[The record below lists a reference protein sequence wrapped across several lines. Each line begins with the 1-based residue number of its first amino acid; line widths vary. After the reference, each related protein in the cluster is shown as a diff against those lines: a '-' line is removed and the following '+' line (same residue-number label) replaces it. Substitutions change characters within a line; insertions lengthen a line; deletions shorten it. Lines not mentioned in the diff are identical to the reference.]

1 MTDETISMSKHL
13 NMGSSL
19 KNKKPCIIYSAGSA
33 GHMLST
39 KGNKRK
45 NKQTCKI
52 QTRIQHLIAQK
63 KQLRGCESIRGG
75 YYYFEGNNSDYMNP
89 LVKYNLG

>member
-19 KNKKPCIIYSAGSA
+19 KNKKPCIIYSAG
-33 GHMLST
+33 HMLST

-45 NKQTCKI
+45 
-52 QTRIQHLIAQK
+52 K
-63 KQLRGCESIRGG
+63 KKH
-75 YYYFEGNNSDYMNP
+75 
-89 LVKYNLG
+89 VKYKPEFNI

>member
-45 NKQTCKI
+45 
-52 QTRIQHLIAQK
+52 K
-63 KQLRGCESIRGG
+63 KH
-75 YYYFEGNNSDYMNP
+75 
-89 LVKYNLG
+89 VKYKPEFNI

>member
-1 MTDETISMSKHL
+1 
-13 NMGSSL
+13 
-19 KNKKPCIIYSAGSA
+19 
-33 GHMLST
+33 MLST

-45 NKQTCKI
+45 KTCKI
-52 QTRIQHLIAQK
+52 QTRTQHLIAQK

-75 YYYFEGNNSDYMNP
+75 YYYFEGNNSDYMNL